1 MQIVKKCNR
10 LFLNIALEVW
20 NFLWVCKSFLR
31 CKRQDVRLSA
41 QLAEITG
48 LSGMICELGDPTVG
62 SRSRWDTGGNPVDY
76 ACMASLLYDRVK
88 SSPLWQSLYS
98 LSSNAFGRKIFCP
111 LFLIIRAFHV
121 RTALTLSNNFVS
133 TVIKLLSMREYNCSK
148 NI

>member
-1 MQIVKKCNR
+1 MQYVIFKHCVRSVKFSVSLQVLSAVRK
-10 LFLNIALEVW
+10 I
-20 NFLWVCKSFLR
+20 
-31 CKRQDVRLSA
+31 QDVRLSA

-48 LSGMICELGDPTVG
+48 LSGMICGLGDPTVG

-98 LSSNAFGRKIFCP
+98 LSSNAFGRKIFCL

-121 RTALTLSNNFVS
+121 FTALTLSNNFVS
-133 TVIKLLSMREYNCSK
+133 TVIKYCLCENMIVLMRNS
-148 NI
+148 